1 MKIVGIISLAVL
13 GVGTILYMTVKGK
26 TPTTTTNDKPIAG
39 NQLSKE
45 VLADVLVI
53 AGSTGIDKELI
64 KVGDS
69 DFIIAWYKGLS
80 LGNDTFS
87 YKGQN
92 FNTNNGQLF
101 S

>member
-1 MKIVGIISLAVL
+1 MAVL
-13 GVGTILYMTVKGK
+13 GVGTILYMNIKGK
-26 TPTTTTNDKPIAG
+26 TPTTTKNDNTTTG

-45 VLADVLVI
+45 VSADVLVI
-53 AGSTGIDKELI
+53 AGATGIDKELI

-80 LGNDTFS
+80 LGNDTFA